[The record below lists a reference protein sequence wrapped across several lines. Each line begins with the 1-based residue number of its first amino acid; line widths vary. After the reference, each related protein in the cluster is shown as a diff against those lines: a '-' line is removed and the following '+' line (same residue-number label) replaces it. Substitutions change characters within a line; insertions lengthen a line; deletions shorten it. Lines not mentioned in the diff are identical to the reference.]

1 MALIIQKSHL
11 LVPFKGYR
19 TWERIPMKSSV
30 VMYFIEDHKLL
41 RTANATKIIFKSIPL
56 DIYLLK
62 DNKCP
67 KSCNLNKISENQNL
81 DNKHLDIGER
91 FCRDHF
97 HVMQCKIW
105 AVYACSPAPAVSFP
119 LGKNLIACNLVA
131 LISTVDETS
140 AQNLTLGNTI
150 WICDCF

>member
-1 MALIIQKSHL
+1 
-11 LVPFKGYR
+11 
-19 TWERIPMKSSV
+19 MKSNV

-81 DNKHLDIGER
+81 DNKRKMINAKLDDLGVLFI
-91 FCRDHF
+91 FLT
-97 HVMQCKIW
+97 KI
-105 AVYACSPAPAVSFP
+105 
-119 LGKNLIACNLVA
+119 LMN
-131 LISTVDETS
+131 
-140 AQNLTLGNTI
+140 
-150 WICDCF
+150 